1 LTPDL
6 IEDGLKVVGEIEAAV
21 AAVPVKVTIKLAA
34 DERLVGETLQRDRL
48 WAAQTPQIFSFN
60 VITKAYENLAAE
72 VTDDATAVERLG
84 HKVQLYMG
92 DWSDADVA
100 THAIIDALCGAAD
113 LGDIGTLFPSQE
125 PEYKDISSLVLLGK
139 TSELLKA
146 KGFRIVNIDVTII
159 AQNPKLSLFI
169 PEMRKR
175 LSQALGVEST
185 QVTIKATTTDGLGF
199 IGRGEG
205 IAAQSVALITTI
217 S

>member
-1 LTPDL
+1 MEKELRVGIGCDSHTLVSGRRL
-6 IEDGLKVVGEIEAAV
+6 ILGGVDIPHDKGLSG
-21 AAVPVKVTIKLAA
+21 
-34 DERLVGETLQRDRL
+34 
-48 WAAQTPQIFSFN
+48 
-60 VITKAYENLAAE
+60 
-72 VTDDATAVERLG
+72 
-84 HKVQLYMG
+84 
-92 DWSDADVA
+92 WSDADVA

-125 PEYKDISSLVLLGK
+125 PEYKDISSLVLLRK

-159 AQNPKLSLFI
+159 AQNP
-169 PEMRKR
+169 R
-175 LSQALGVEST
+175 LSPFISEMKKRIGQALGVKST
-185 QVTIKATTTDGLGF
+185 QVTIKATTTNGLGF

>member
-1 LTPDL
+1 MEKKLRIGTGCDSHPLVSGRRLTLGGVDIPYDK
-6 IEDGLKVVGEIEAAV
+6 GLSG
-21 AAVPVKVTIKLAA
+21 
-34 DERLVGETLQRDRL
+34 
-48 WAAQTPQIFSFN
+48 
-60 VITKAYENLAAE
+60 
-72 VTDDATAVERLG
+72 
-84 HKVQLYMG
+84 
-92 DWSDADVA
+92 WSDADVA

-113 LGDIGTLFPSQE
+113 LGNIGTLFPSQE

-159 AQNPKLSLFI
+159 AQSPKLSPFI

-175 LSQALGVEST
+175 IGQALGIDAT
-185 QVTIKATTTDGLGF
+185 QVTIKATTTNGLGF
-199 IGRGEG
+199 IGKEEG